1 MLNREEMLGR
11 IRSADQWDIVVIG
24 GGATGVGI
32 AIDAAS
38 RGYRTVLVERYDFG
52 KGTSSR
58 STKLAHGGV
67 RYLQQGNISL
77 VLEAL
82 RERGLLRQNA
92 PHLVHDLAFVVPRYD
107 WWEGGFYGFGLR
119 VYDIMAGR
127 QGFGRSSLLSLDE
140 TIERIPT
147 IETDGLRGGVVY
159 YDGQFDDAR
168 LIVNMVQTAAEQ
180 GAVLANYVE
189 AKALLKA
196 DDIVCGIVAEDAET
210 GERFEIRGKIVINAT
225 GPFADSVR
233 RMDDPDAVPMID
245 PSQGVHIVLDR
256 SFLPGDTAIMVP
268 HTDDGRV
275 LFAIPWH
282 DAVLVGTTDT
292 PVTRIEVEPKPL
304 REEIDFLL
312 SHAARYMTK
321 DPTEDDILSAFAGIR
336 PLVGSSDAENTAALS
351 RDHTVHISN
360 TGLITIAGGKW
371 TTYRRMAEDTVN
383 QAALLGELDPGPE
396 SSSGLG
402 RPCVTAD
409 LPIHGFHRNAE
420 CFGDLAIYGSDAPAL
435 QSLIRE
441 RPEYAERIHL
451 RMPHVVGEI
460 VWAARHE
467 MARTVEDF
475 LSRRTRSLLLGAKL
489 SIEMSPKVAQ
499 VMAAELGRDAAWAE
513 RQVAEYTELAQGYI
527 VR

>member
-1 MLNREEMLGR
+1 MLER
-11 IRSADQWDIVVIG
+11 IRSATDPWDIVVIG

-38 RGYRTVLVERYDFG
+38 RGYRTVLVERFDFG

-107 WWEGGFYGFGLR
+107 WWEGGFYGFGLK

-140 TIERIPT
+140 TVERIPT
-147 IETDGLRGGVVY
+147 IETEGLRGGVVY

-189 AKALLKA
+189 AKSLLKA
-196 DDIVCGIVAEDAET
+196 DDVVSGIIAEDAET
-210 GERFEIRGKIVINAT
+210 GEQFEIRSKIVINAT

-233 RMDDPDAVPMID
+233 RMDDPEVRPMID

-282 DAVLVGTTDT
+282 NAVIVGTTDT
-292 PVTRIEVEPKPL
+292 PVTSIEVEPKPL

-321 DPTEDDILSAFAGIR
+321 DPTDDDILSAFTGIR
-336 PLVGSSDAENTAALS
+336 PLVGSSDAEHTASLS

-371 TTYRRMAEDTVN
+371 TTYRKMAEDTVN
-383 QAALLGELDPGPE
+383 QAALLGELDPG
-396 SSSGLG
+396 

-409 LPIHGFHRNAE
+409 LPIHGFHKNSER
-420 CFGDLAIYGSDAPAL
+420 FGDLAIYGSDAPAL

-441 RPEYAERIHL
+441 KPEYAERIHPE
-451 RMPHVVGEI
+451 MPHVVGEI
-460 VWAARHE
+460 VWAVRNE
-467 MARTVEDF
+467 MAQTVEDF
-475 LSRRTRSLLLGAKL
+475 LSRRTRCLLLGAKI
-489 SIEMSPKVAQ
+489 SIEMATTVAR
-499 VMAAELGRDAAWAE
+499 VMAAELGRDSPWAE
-513 RQVAEYTELAQGYI
+513 RQVVRYTELAHGYI
-527 VR
+527 V

>member
-1 MLNREEMLGR
+1 MLNRDAMLEK
-11 IRSADQWDIVVIG
+11 IRAQSDSWDIVIIG

-38 RGYRTVLVERYDFG
+38 RGYKTVLIERYDFG

-92 PHLVHDLAFVVPRYD
+92 PHLVHDLAFIVPRYD
-107 WWEGGFYGFGLR
+107 WWEGGFYGFGLK

-127 QGFGRSSLLSLDE
+127 QGFGHSSLLSQ
-140 TIERIPT
+140 ERTQELIPT
-147 IETDGLRGGVVY
+147 IETNGLRGGVIY

-189 AKALLKA
+189 AKALLKS
-196 DDIVCGIVAEDAET
+196 DDIVSGVVAEDIES
-210 GERFEIRGKIVINAT
+210 GERFEIRGRVVINAT
-225 GPFADSVR
+225 GPFTDSVR
-233 RMDDPDAVPMID
+233 RMDDPDARPMID

-282 DAVLVGTTDT
+282 DAVVVGTTDT
-292 PVTRIEVEPKPL
+292 PVKSVEVEPKPL
-304 REEIDFLL
+304 EEEIDFLL
-312 SHAARYMTK
+312 THAARYMTK
-321 DPTEDDILSAFAGIR
+321 DPTKSDALSAFVGIR
-336 PLVGSSDAENTAALS
+336 PLVGSSDTENTAALS

-360 TGLITIAGGKW
+360 AGLITVAGGKW
-371 TTYRRMAEDTVN
+371 TTYRKMAEDTVN
-383 QAALLGELDPGPE
+383 QAALLGQLEI
-396 SSSGLG
+396 
-402 RPCVTAD
+402 RPCITTD
-409 LPIHGFHRNAE
+409 LHIHGFHRNAE
-420 CFGDLAIYGSDAPAL
+420 CFGGLAIYGSDAPAL
-435 QSLIRE
+435 EALIRE
-441 RPEYAERIHL
+441 KPEYAERIHPDA
-451 RMPHVVGEI
+451 RHVVGEA
-460 VWAARHE
+460 VWAVRQE

-475 LSRRTRSLLLGAKL
+475 LSRRTRALLLGARV
-489 SIEMSPKVAQ
+489 SIEMAPKVAE
-499 VMAAELGRDAAWAE
+499 VMAAELGRDASWVDQ
-513 RQVAEYTELAQGYI
+513 QVREYAELAQGYI
-527 VR
+527 V

>member
-1 MLNREEMLGR
+1 MIER
-11 IRSADQWDIVVIG
+11 IRTNPDGWDVIVIG
-24 GGATGVGI
+24 GGATGVGV

-38 RGYRTVLVERYDFG
+38 RGYKTALVERFDFG

-67 RYLQQGNISL
+67 RYLQQGNITL
-77 VLEAL
+77 VIEAL

-107 WWEGGFYGFGLR
+107 WWEGGFYGFGLK

-127 QGFGRSSLLSLDE
+127 QGFGSSSLLSLSK

-147 IETDGLRGGVVY
+147 IETSGLRGGVMY

-180 GAVLANYVE
+180 GAVLVNYLE
-189 AKALLKA
+189 AKSLVKS
-196 DDIVCGIVAEDAET
+196 DDMVYGIIAEDAET
-210 GERFEIRGKIVINAT
+210 GERFELRGKVVVNAT

-233 RMDDPDAVPMID
+233 RMDDPDAKPMID

-256 SFLPGDTAIMVP
+256 SFLPGDSAIMVP

-282 DAVLVGTTDT
+282 DTVVIGTTDT
-292 PVTRIEVEPKPL
+292 PVKEILVEPRPSK
-304 REEIDFLL
+304 EEIDFLL

-321 DPTEDDILSAFAGIR
+321 DPKESDVLSAFVGIR
-336 PLVGSSDAENTAALS
+336 PLVGPAGAENTAGLA

-360 TGLITIAGGKW
+360 AGLVTIAGGKW
-371 TTYRRMAEDTVN
+371 TTYRKMAEDTVN
-383 QAALLGELDPGPE
+383 HAALLGQLD
-396 SSSGLG
+396 L

-409 LPIHGFHRNAE
+409 LPIHGFHRNPE
-420 CFGDLAIYGSDAPAL
+420 RFGSLSVYGSDAPAL
-435 QSLIRE
+435 QSLLGRK
-441 RPEYAERIHL
+441 PEYRERIHPAS
-451 RMPHVVGEI
+451 PHLVGEI
-460 VWAARHE
+460 VWAVRQE
-467 MARTVEDF
+467 MARSIEDF
-475 LSRRTRSLLLGAKL
+475 LARRTRALLLGAKI
-489 SIEMSPKVAQ
+489 SIEMAPKVAE
-499 VMAAELGRDAAWAE
+499 VMAAELGRDQSWQD
-513 RQVAEYTELAQGYI
+513 RQVTEYTELASGYLI
-527 VR
+527 QASHHPTMDP

>member
-1 MLNREEMLGR
+1 MLNRNAMLQR
-11 IRSADQWDIVVIG
+11 IRTASDPWDIVVIG

-38 RGYRTVLVERYDFG
+38 RGYRTVLVEKHDFG

-92 PHLVHDLAFVVPRYD
+92 PHLVHDLAFIVPRYD
-107 WWEGGFYGFGLR
+107 WWEGGFYGFGLK

-127 QGFGRSSLLSLDE
+127 QGFGHSSLLSQ
-140 TIERIPT
+140 ERTRELIPT
-147 IETDGLRGGVVY
+147 IETNGLRGGVMY

-189 AKALLKA
+189 AKSLPKT
-196 DDIVCGIVAEDAET
+196 DDVVSGVTAEDLES
-210 GERFEIRGKIVINAT
+210 GEPFEIRGKIVINAT
-225 GPFADSVR
+225 GPFTDSVR
-233 RMDDPDAVPMID
+233 RMDDPDAKPMIE

-282 DAVLVGTTDT
+282 NAVVVGTTDT
-292 PVTRIEVEPKPL
+292 PVKSVELEPRPFK
-304 REEIDFLL
+304 EEIDFLL
-312 SHAARYMTK
+312 SHAARYMSK
-321 DPTEDDILSAFAGIR
+321 HPTESDVLSAFVGIR

-360 TGLITIAGGKW
+360 TGLITVAGGKW
-371 TTYRRMAEDTVN
+371 TTYRKMAEDTVN
-383 QAALLGELDPGPE
+383 QAALLGQLEI
-396 SSSGLG
+396 
-402 RPCVTAD
+402 RPCITTD
-409 LPIHGFHRNAE
+409 LNIHGYHKNAE

-435 QSLIRE
+435 EALIRE
-441 RPEYAERIHL
+441 KPEYAERIHPDA
-451 RMPHVVGEI
+451 PHVVGEV
-460 VWAARHE
+460 VWAARRE

-475 LSRRTRSLLLGAKL
+475 LSRRTRSLLLGARV
-489 SIEMSPKVAQ
+489 SIEMAPRVAEI
-499 VMAAELGRDAAWAE
+499 MATELGRDAAWTE
-513 RQVAEYTELAQGYI
+513 HQVEEYTELAQGYT

>member
-1 MLNREEMLGR
+1 MLSRDEMLNRLR
-11 IRSADQWDIVVIG
+11 TDPDSWDLIVIG
-24 GGATGVGI
+24 GGATGLGI

-38 RGYRTVLVERYDFG
+38 RGYRTALVERYDFG

-92 PHLVHDLAFVVPRYD
+92 PHLVHDLSFVVPRYD
-107 WWEGGFYGFGLR
+107 WWEGGFYGFGLK

-127 QGFGRSSLLSLDE
+127 QGFGHSSLLSLDK

-147 IETDGLRGGVVY
+147 IETNGLRGGLMY

-180 GAVLANYVE
+180 GAVLVNYLE
-189 AKALLKA
+189 AKSLIKSE
-196 DDIVCGIVAEDAET
+196 DVVSGIVAEDAES
-210 GERFEIRGKIVINAT
+210 GEQIELRGKVVVNAT
-225 GPFADSVR
+225 GPFTDSVR
-233 RMDDPDAVPMID
+233 RMDDPDARPMID

-256 SFLPGDTAIMVP
+256 SFLPGDSAIMVP

-282 DAVLVGTTDT
+282 DSVVIGTTDT
-292 PVTRIEVEPKPL
+292 PVKEILVEPRPF

-321 DPTEDDILSAFAGIR
+321 DPTKSDVLSVFVGIR
-336 PLVGSSDAENTAALS
+336 PLVGSSDAESTAAVS

-360 TGLITIAGGKW
+360 TGLVTIAGGKW
-371 TTYRRMAEDTVN
+371 TTYRKMAEDTVN
-383 QAALLGELDPGPE
+383 HAALLGQLEIRD
-396 SSSGLG
+396 
-402 RPCVTAD
+402 CVTAD

-420 CFGDLAIYGSDAPAL
+420 RFGNLSVYGSDAPAL
-435 QSLIRE
+435 QSLLNTN
-441 RPEYAERIHL
+441 PEYGERIHPDS
-451 RMPHVVGEI
+451 PHLVGEI
-460 VWAARHE
+460 VWAVRNE

-475 LSRRTRSLLLGAKL
+475 LSRRTRALLLGAKT
-489 SIEMSPKVAQ
+489 SIEMAPKVAQ
-499 VMAAELGRDAAWAE
+499 VMAAELGKDESWQ
-513 RQVAEYTELAQGYI
+513 RQQVTAYTTLAKGYSLGP
-527 VR
+527 